1 MKKFKLF
8 LATLVAA
15 LLILVGG
22 KAMAYDITV
31 KDGGTGTYEAY
42 QIFTGDL
49 SSDETTLSNIEWGNG
64 ITDAG
69 KAALQEKYGVTSAAE
84 VAEKLGSAGADA
96 KAAKEFAKAAGQYL
110 QNATGLTGHEAG
122 YYLVQ
127 NKTVGSNEAY
137 TNYILEVLKNVTVT
151 PKTSIPSV
159 TKKVKE
165 TNDTTGIKT
174 DWQDFADYDRWDDVP
189 FQLTAILPENLD
201 DYETYYFE
209 LLDKLSPGFTL
220 NKDTIKIY
228 LDNGKTK
235 TEVTKSFKFDN
246 LDFKIDNLK
255 VLEGITA
262 SSKIIVEYTAKL
274 NDKAVHGSSGNP
286 SNVEL
291 VYSNN
296 PNNTGVG
303 ASTGKTPESIVKVY
317 TYEAVFEEID
327 KNRESLKGAEFT
339 LYKTVKDES
348 GNIKKVEVGKISVDE
363 SERFAFEGLDVGEYT
378 LVETVTPD
386 GYNTIKPI
394 DFTIVTDYN
403 ENLDPTKLEG
413 ESGDA
418 HFESNLPEGSLTAE
432 IISRKGSLLPSTGGV
447 GTTILYSIG
456 TILVLVSVVFLVTKK
471 RMEVKE

>member
-31 KDGGTGTYEAY
+31 KDGGAGTYEAY

-69 KAALQEKYGVTSAAE
+69 KVALQEKYGVTSAAE

-96 KAAKEFAKAAGQYL
+96 KAAKDFAKAASQYL

-189 FQLTAILPENLD
+189 FQLTATLPENLD

-228 LDNGKTK
+228 LDNGETK

-255 VLEGITA
+255 VLDGITA
-262 SSKIIVEYTAKL
+262 SSKIVVEYTAKL

-286 SNVEL
+286 GNVEL

-339 LYKTVKDES
+339 LYKVVKD
-348 GNIKKVEVGKISVDE
+348 GDTYKKVEVDKQT
-363 SERFAFEGLDVGEYT
+363 VGETEKFSFTGRDAGEYI
-378 LVETVTPD
+378 LVETKTPD

-394 DFTIVTDYN
+394 DFKIVTDYN
-403 ENLDPTKLEG
+403 KKLDPTKLEG

-418 HFESNLPEGSLTAE
+418 HFESNLSEGSLTAE

>member
-1 MKKFKLF
+1 MKKIKLI
-8 LATLVAA
+8 LATLMAA
-15 LLILVGG
+15 LFIGG
-22 KAMAYDITV
+22 KALAYDITV
-31 KDGGTGTYEAY
+31 TNGGSGTYETY

-69 KAALQEKYGVTSAAE
+69 KVALQEKYGVTSAAE

-96 KAAKEFAKAAGQYL
+96 KAAKDFAKAAGQYL

-189 FQLTAILPENLD
+189 FQLTATLPENLD

-228 LDNGKTK
+228 LDNGETK

-339 LYKTVKDES
+339 LYKVVKDDDTY
-348 GNIKKVEVGKISVDE
+348 KKVEVDKQT
-363 SERFAFEGLDVGEYT
+363 VGETEKFSFTGRDAGEYI
-378 LVETVTPD
+378 LVETKTPD

-394 DFTIVTDYN
+394 EFKIVTDYN
-403 ENLDPTKLEG
+403 EKLDPTKLEG

-418 HFESNLPEGSLTAE
+418 HFESNLSEGSLTAE

-456 TILVLVSVVFLVTKK
+456 TILVLLSVVFLVTKK

>member
-31 KDGGTGTYEAY
+31 KDGGAGTYEAY

-69 KAALQEKYGVTSAAE
+69 KVALQEKYGVTSAAE

-96 KAAKEFAKAAGQYL
+96 KAAKDFAKAAGQYL

-189 FQLTAILPENLD
+189 FQLTATLPENLD

-228 LDNGKTK
+228 LDNGETK

-255 VLEGITA
+255 VLDGITA
-262 SSKIIVEYTAKL
+262 LSKIVVEYTAEL

-327 KNRESLKGAEFT
+327 KNKESLKGAEFT
-339 LYKTVKDES
+339 LYKVVKD
-348 GNIKKVEVGKISVDE
+348 GDTYKKVEVDKQT
-363 SERFAFEGLDVGEYT
+363 VGETEKFSFTGRDAGEYI
-378 LVETVTPD
+378 LVETKTPD

-394 DFTIVTDYN
+394 DFKIVTDYN
-403 ENLDPTKLEG
+403 KKLDPTKLEG

-418 HFESNLPEGSLTAE
+418 HFESNLSEGSLTAE

-456 TILVLVSVVFLVTKK
+456 TILVLLSVVFLVTKK

>member
-15 LLILVGG
+15 LLIFVGG

-31 KDGGTGTYEAY
+31 KDGGAGTYEAY

-69 KAALQEKYGVTSAAE
+69 KVALQEKYGVTSAAE

-96 KAAKEFAKAAGQYL
+96 KAAKDFAKAAGQYL

-189 FQLTAILPENLD
+189 FQLTATLPENLD

-228 LDNGKTK
+228 LDNGETK

-339 LYKTVKDES
+339 LYKVVKDDDTY
-348 GNIKKVEVGKISVDE
+348 KKVEVDKQT
-363 SERFAFEGLDVGEYT
+363 VGETEKFSFTGRDAGEYI
-378 LVETVTPD
+378 LVETKTPD

-394 DFTIVTDYN
+394 EFKIVTDYN
-403 ENLDPTKLEG
+403 EKLDPTKLEG

-418 HFESNLPEGSLTAE
+418 HFESNLSEGSLTAE

-456 TILVLVSVVFLVTKK
+456 TILVLLSVVFLVTKK

>member
-31 KDGGTGTYEAY
+31 KDGGAGTYEAY

-96 KAAKEFAKAAGQYL
+96 KAAKDFAKAAGQYL

-189 FQLTAILPENLD
+189 FQLTATLPENLD

-228 LDNGKTK
+228 LDNGETK
-235 TEVTKSFKFDN
+235 TEVTKSFKFND

-339 LYKTVKDES
+339 LYKVVKD
-348 GNIKKVEVGKISVDE
+348 GDTYKKVEVDKQT
-363 SERFAFEGLDVGEYT
+363 VGETEKFSFTGRDAGEYI
-378 LVETVTPD
+378 LVETKTPD

-394 DFTIVTDYN
+394 EFKIVTDYN
-403 ENLDPTKLEG
+403 EKLDPTKLEG

-418 HFESNLPEGSLTAE
+418 HFESNLSEGSLTAE

-456 TILVLVSVVFLVTKK
+456 TILVLLSVVFLVTKK

>member
-15 LLILVGG
+15 LLISVGG

-31 KDGGTGTYEAY
+31 KDGGAGTYEAY

-69 KAALQEKYGVTSAAE
+69 KVALQEKYGVTSAAE

-96 KAAKEFAKAAGQYL
+96 KAAKDFAKAAGQYL

-165 TNDTTGIKT
+165 TNDTTGFMSN
-174 DWQDFADYDRWDDVP
+174 WQDFADYDGLDDVP
-189 FQLTAILPENLD
+189 FQLTATLPENLD

-228 LDNGKTK
+228 LDNGETK

-255 VLEGITA
+255 VLDGITA
-262 SSKIIVEYTAKL
+262 SSKIVVEYTAKL

-286 SNVEL
+286 GNVEL

-339 LYKTVKDES
+339 LYKVVKD
-348 GNIKKVEVGKISVDE
+348 GDTYKKVEVDKQT
-363 SERFAFEGLDVGEYT
+363 VGETEKFSFTGRDAGEYI
-378 LVETVTPD
+378 LVETKTPD

-394 DFTIVTDYN
+394 DFKIVTDYN
-403 ENLDPTKLEG
+403 KKLDPTKLEG

-418 HFESNLPEGSLTAE
+418 HFESNLSEGSLTAE

>member
-31 KDGGTGTYEAY
+31 KDGGAGTYEAY

-69 KAALQEKYGVTSAAE
+69 KVALQEKYGVTSAAE

-96 KAAKEFAKAAGQYL
+96 KAAKDFAKVAGQYL

-189 FQLTAILPENLD
+189 FQLTATLPENLD

-228 LDNGKTK
+228 LDNGETK

-339 LYKTVKDES
+339 LYKVVKD
-348 GNIKKVEVGKISVDE
+348 GDTYKKVEVDKQT
-363 SERFAFEGLDVGEYT
+363 VGETEKFSFTGRDAGEYI
-378 LVETVTPD
+378 LVETKTPD

-394 DFTIVTDYN
+394 DFKIVTDYN
-403 ENLDPTKLEG
+403 EKLDPTKLEG

-418 HFESNLPEGSLTAE
+418 HFESNLSEGSLTAE

>member
-31 KDGGTGTYEAY
+31 KDGGAGTYEAY

-69 KAALQEKYGVTSAAE
+69 KVALQEKYGMTSAAE

-96 KAAKEFAKAAGQYL
+96 KAAKDFAKAAGQYL

-189 FQLTAILPENLD
+189 FQLTATLPENLD

-228 LDNGKTK
+228 LDNGETK

-255 VLEGITA
+255 VLDGITA
-262 SSKIIVEYTAKL
+262 LSKIVVEYTAEL

-339 LYKTVKDES
+339 LYKVVKD
-348 GNIKKVEVGKISVDE
+348 GDTYKKVEVDKQT
-363 SERFAFEGLDVGEYT
+363 VGETEKFSFTGRDAGEYI
-378 LVETVTPD
+378 LVETKTPD

-394 DFTIVTDYN
+394 EFKIVTDYN
-403 ENLDPTKLEG
+403 EKLDPTKLEG

-418 HFESNLPEGSLTAE
+418 HFESNLSEGSLTAE

>member
-31 KDGGTGTYEAY
+31 KDGGAGTYEAY

-69 KAALQEKYGVTSAAE
+69 KVALQEKYGVTSAAE

-174 DWQDFADYDRWDDVP
+174 DWQDFADYDRLDDVP
-189 FQLTAILPENLD
+189 FQLTATLPENLD

-235 TEVTKSFKFDN
+235 TEVTESFKFND

-255 VLEGITA
+255 VLDGITA

-303 ASTGKTPESIVKVY
+303 ASTGRTPESIVKVY

-339 LYKTVKDES
+339 LYKVVKD
-348 GNIKKVEVGKISVDE
+348 GDTYKKVEVDKQT
-363 SERFAFEGLDVGEYT
+363 VGETEKFSFTGRDAGEYI
-378 LVETVTPD
+378 LVETKTPD

-394 DFTIVTDYN
+394 DFKIVTDYN
-403 ENLDPTKLEG
+403 KKLDPTKLEG

-418 HFESNLPEGSLTAE
+418 HFESNLSEGSLTAE

-456 TILVLVSVVFLVTKK
+456 IILVLVSVVFLVTKK

>member
-31 KDGGTGTYEAY
+31 KDGGAGTYEAY

-69 KAALQEKYGVTSAAE
+69 KVALQEKYGVTSATE

-96 KAAKEFAKAAGQYL
+96 KAAKDFAKAAGQYL

-189 FQLTAILPENLD
+189 FQLTATLPENLD

-228 LDNGKTK
+228 LDNGETK

-255 VLEGITA
+255 VLDGITA
-262 SSKIIVEYTAKL
+262 SSKIVVEYTAKL

-286 SNVEL
+286 GNVEL

-339 LYKTVKDES
+339 LYKVVKDCDTY
-348 GNIKKVEVGKISVDE
+348 KKVEVDKQT
-363 SERFAFEGLDVGEYT
+363 VGETEKFSFTGRDAGEYI
-378 LVETVTPD
+378 LVETKTPD

-394 DFTIVTDYN
+394 DFKIVTDYN
-403 ENLDPTKLEG
+403 KKLDPTKLEG

-418 HFESNLPEGSLTAE
+418 HFESNLSEGSLTAE

-447 GTTILYSIG
+447 GTTILYGIG

>member
-31 KDGGTGTYEAY
+31 KDGGAGTYEAY

-96 KAAKEFAKAAGQYL
+96 KAAKDFAKAAGQYL

-189 FQLTAILPENLD
+189 FQLTATLPENLD

-228 LDNGKTK
+228 LDNGETK

-286 SNVEL
+286 GNVEL

-339 LYKTVKDES
+339 LYKVVKD
-348 GNIKKVEVGKISVDE
+348 GDTYKKVEVDKQT
-363 SERFAFEGLDVGEYT
+363 VGETEKFSFTGRDAGEYI
-378 LVETVTPD
+378 LVETKTPD

-403 ENLDPTKLEG
+403 ENLDPTKLKG

-418 HFESNLPEGSLTAE
+418 HFESNLSEGSLTAE

-456 TILVLVSVVFLVTKK
+456 TILVLLSVVFLVTKK

>member
-31 KDGGTGTYEAY
+31 KDGGAGTYEAY

-69 KAALQEKYGVTSAAE
+69 KVALQEKYGMTSAAE

-96 KAAKEFAKAAGQYL
+96 KAAKDFAKAAGQYL

-189 FQLTAILPENLD
+189 FQLTATLPENLD

-255 VLEGITA
+255 VLDGITA
-262 SSKIIVEYTAKL
+262 SSKIVVEYTAKL

-286 SNVEL
+286 GNVEL

-296 PNNTGVG
+296 PNNAGVG

-327 KNRESLKGAEFT
+327 KNKESLKGAEFT
-339 LYKTVKDES
+339 LYKVVKD
-348 GNIKKVEVGKISVDE
+348 GDTYKKVEVDKQT
-363 SERFAFEGLDVGEYT
+363 VGETEKFSFTGRDAGEYI
-378 LVETVTPD
+378 LVETKTPD

-394 DFTIVTDYN
+394 DFKIVTDYN
-403 ENLDPTKLEG
+403 KKLDPTKLEG

-418 HFESNLPEGSLTAE
+418 HFESNLSEGSLTAE

>member
-31 KDGGTGTYEAY
+31 KDGGAGTYEAY

-69 KAALQEKYGVTSAAE
+69 KVALQEKYGVTSAAE

-96 KAAKEFAKAAGQYL
+96 KAAKDFAKAAGQYL

-189 FQLTAILPENLD
+189 FQLTATLPENLD

-228 LDNGKTK
+228 LDNGETK
-235 TEVTKSFKFDN
+235 TEVTKSFKFND

-339 LYKTVKDES
+339 LYKVVKD
-348 GNIKKVEVGKISVDE
+348 GDTYKKVEVDKQT
-363 SERFAFEGLDVGEYT
+363 VGETEKFSFTGRDAGEYI
-378 LVETVTPD
+378 LVETKTPD

-394 DFTIVTDYN
+394 EFKIVTDYN
-403 ENLDPTKLEG
+403 EKLDPTKLEG

-418 HFESNLPEGSLTAE
+418 HFESNLSEGSLTAE

-456 TILVLVSVVFLVTKK
+456 TILVLLSVVFLVTKK

>member
-31 KDGGTGTYEAY
+31 KDGGAGTYEAY

-69 KAALQEKYGVTSAAE
+69 KVALQEKYGVTSAAE

-96 KAAKEFAKAAGQYL
+96 KAAKDFAKAAGQYL

-174 DWQDFADYDRWDDVP
+174 DWQDFADYDRCDDVP
-189 FQLTAILPENLD
+189 FQLTATLPENLD

-228 LDNGKTK
+228 LENGKTK

-255 VLEGITA
+255 VLDGITA

-339 LYKTVKDES
+339 LYKVVKD
-348 GNIKKVEVGKISVDE
+348 GDTYKKVEVDKQT
-363 SERFAFEGLDVGEYT
+363 VGETEKFSFTGRDAGEYI
-378 LVETVTPD
+378 LVETKTPD

-394 DFTIVTDYN
+394 EFKIVTDYN
-403 ENLDPTKLEG
+403 EKLDPTKLEG

-418 HFESNLPEGSLTAE
+418 HFESNLSEGSLTAE

-456 TILVLVSVVFLVTKK
+456 IILVLLSVVFLVTKK

>member
-22 KAMAYDITV
+22 KVMAYDITV
-31 KDGGTGTYEAY
+31 KDGGAGTYEAY

-96 KAAKEFAKAAGQYL
+96 KAAKDFAKAAGQYL

-189 FQLTAILPENLD
+189 FQLTATLPENLD

-228 LDNGKTK
+228 LDNGETK
-235 TEVTKSFKFDN
+235 TEVTKSFKFND

-286 SNVEL
+286 GNVEL

-339 LYKTVKDES
+339 LYKVVKD
-348 GNIKKVEVGKISVDE
+348 GDTYKKVEVDKQT
-363 SERFAFEGLDVGEYT
+363 VGETEKFSFTGRDAGEYI
-378 LVETVTPD
+378 LVETKTPD

-394 DFTIVTDYN
+394 EFKIVTDYN
-403 ENLDPTKLEG
+403 EKLDPTKLEG

-418 HFESNLPEGSLTAE
+418 HFESNLSEGSLTAE

-456 TILVLVSVVFLVTKK
+456 TILVLLSVVFLVTKK

>member
-31 KDGGTGTYEAY
+31 KDGGAGTYEAY

-96 KAAKEFAKAAGQYL
+96 KAAKDFAKAAGQYL

-189 FQLTAILPENLD
+189 FQLTATLPENLD

-228 LDNGKTK
+228 LDNGETK
-235 TEVTKSFKFDN
+235 TEVTKSFKFND

-286 SNVEL
+286 GNVEL

-339 LYKTVKDES
+339 LYKVVKD
-348 GNIKKVEVGKISVDE
+348 GDTYKKVEVDKQT
-363 SERFAFEGLDVGEYT
+363 VGETEKFSFTGRDAGEYI
-378 LVETVTPD
+378 LVETKTPD

-394 DFTIVTDYN
+394 EFKIVTDYN
-403 ENLDPTKLEG
+403 EKLDPTKLEG

-418 HFESNLPEGSLTAE
+418 HFESNLSEGSLTAE

-456 TILVLVSVVFLVTKK
+456 TILVLLSVVFLVTKK